1 MKLLHFHSNGRIGLT
16 IASSKQENGSYIL
29 GMALAQKCDNGSRS
43 KGREIAIMR
52 VLNHVIGEEGL
63 PVGQSGLYEVESLE
77 LVRAIVERIRSYE
90 RYAGNSKV
98 NQVYNK
104 VFFELDRFV
113 EEEHLGSYVDN
124 DSQVSSN

>member
-1 MKLLHFHSNGRIGLT
+1 
-16 IASSKQENGSYIL
+16 
-29 GMALAQKCDNGSRS
+29 MALAQKSDNGSRS

-52 VLNHVIGEEGL
+52 ALEHAIGEAL
-63 PVGQSGLYEVESLE
+63 PVGQCGLYEVENLE

-90 RYAGNSKV
+90 RNYGNSKV

-113 EEEHLGSYVDN
+113 EEEHLGEDVDR
-124 DSQVSSN
+124 SVKPQ